1 MTMNKNTG
9 RRTVTTTNI
18 VTYSTGIESASC
30 VWDEEQVIGLEY
42 TLDLM
47 TRAFTE
53 DNLDAHGYR
62 RPADVFEFEFPGQ
75 RFVVFMYDGQINTVI
90 TVEDEFIGRLHKAI
104 RREHPVT
111 VGYTKQ
117 YDGEDT
123 VRTIEPTSLRITKSG
138 AVTLGGRDR
147 KSGEYRS
154 FRVDHIADVTTH
166 RSKFIIDDAYVAR
179 ARAAHETA
187 KVQRIRQTAQRVVV
201 GPQGYVGTTSPE
213 SAGFS
218 ASGWSVI
225 VHLDEEYAS
234 VTPTASVRAGVDV
247 LDIIP
252 ERVTTEDAFRA
263 LAVGRARSTSY
274 TPAQRAA
281 WRTLSKRWA

>member
-1 MTMNKNTG
+1 MNKNTG
-9 RRTVTTTNI
+9 RRIVTTTNI
-18 VTYSTGIESASC
+18 VTYSTGTESASH
-30 VWDEEQVIGLEY
+30 VWTEDEMVGMEY

-47 TRAFTE
+47 TRSFTE
-53 DNLDAHGYR
+53 DTLDAHGYR
-62 RPADVFEFEFPGQ
+62 RPAEVFEYEFPGQ
-75 RFVVFMYDGQINTVI
+75 RVIVFMYDGEINTVI

-111 VGYTKQ
+111 IGYTKS

-123 VRTIEPTSLRITKSG
+123 VRTVEATSLRITKSG
-138 AVTLGGRDR
+138 DVTLGGRDR

-154 FRVDHIADVTTH
+154 FRVDRITSLSVH
-166 RSKFIIDDAYVAR
+166 RSKFIVDDAYVAR
-179 ARAAHETA
+179 ARAARETA

-201 GPQGYVGTTSPE
+201 GPQGYTGTTSPE
-213 SAGFS
+213 TAGYA

-225 VHLDEEYAS
+225 VLLDDEYAA
-234 VTPTASVRAGVDV
+234 VTPTASLRAGVDV

-263 LAVGRARSTSY
+263 LAAGRARSTSY
-274 TPAQRAA
+274 SPAQRAA